1 MLCAVKNPHF
11 LFPIRIN
18 PRSPHGKIACS
29 QLDLRASMLANR
41 LLDPTAILPTSSL
54 QALRKHGAPPAFLS
68 LLLLLLLTAQALH
81 QNRPLQQP
89 AKLLL
94 RHLLMLPP
102 PTQRIRH
109 RLILHLQPPQ
119 LHNPVILASLM
130 PNLILLKF
138 HIPVIR
144 TAPPMR
150 QPFLKE
156 TAFGFWCN
164 YRSSSLPVSFMMKAM
179 TMDVRDEAAIK
190 AAVN

>member
-1 MLCAVKNPHF
+1 MTVQAVGASRP
-11 LFPIRIN
+11 LDRIRLTAIN
-18 PRSPHGKIACS
+18 PSG
-29 QLDLRASMLANR
+29 
-41 LLDPTAILPTSSL
+41 
-54 QALRKHGAPPAFLS
+54 ALRKHGAPPAFLS
-68 LLLLLLLTAQALH
+68 LLLLLLLHTQSLHIH

-94 RHLLMLPP
+94 RHPLMRPP
-102 PTQRIRH
+102 PAQRIRH
-109 RLILHLQPPQ
+109 RLILNLQPLQ
-119 LHNPVILASLM
+119 LHDPVILTPLV

-164 YRSSSLPVSFMMKAM
+164 YRSSSLPVSFMVKAM
-179 TMDVRDEAAIK
+179 TMDVRDETTVK
-190 AAVN
+190 AAGAIGLPEN

>member
-1 MLCAVKNPHF
+1 MTVQAVGASRP
-11 LFPIRIN
+11 LDRIRLTAIN
-18 PRSPHGKIACS
+18 PSG
-29 QLDLRASMLANR
+29 
-41 LLDPTAILPTSSL
+41 
-54 QALRKHGAPPAFLS
+54 ALRKHGAPPAFLS
-68 LLLLLLLTAQALH
+68 LLLLFLLTAQALH

-94 RHLLMLPP
+94 RHLLMRPP
-102 PTQRIRH
+102 PAQRIRH

-119 LHNPVILASLM
+119 LNNPVILAPLM

-156 TAFGFWCN
+156 TAFDFWCN
-164 YRSSSLPVSFMMKAM
+164 YQSSWLPVSFMVKAM
-179 TMDVRDEAAIK
+179 TM
-190 AAVN
+190 

>member
-1 MLCAVKNPHF
+1 
-11 LFPIRIN
+11 
-18 PRSPHGKIACS
+18 
-29 QLDLRASMLANR
+29 MLANR
-41 LLDPTAILPTSSL
+41 RLDPTAILRTSSL
-54 QALRKHGAPPAFLS
+54 QALHNQRAQGAFLS
-68 LLLLLLLTAQALH
+68 LLLLLLLTAQTLQ

-89 AKLLL
+89 AKFLF
-94 RHLLMLPP
+94 RHLLMRPP

-119 LHNPVILASLM
+119 LHNPVILAPLM

-164 YRSSSLPVSFMMKAM
+164 YRSSSLPVSFMVKAM
-179 TMDVRDEAAIK
+179 TMDVRDETTM
-190 AAVN
+190 

>member
-1 MLCAVKNPHF
+1 MTVQAVGASRP
-11 LFPIRIN
+11 LDRIRLTAIN
-18 PRSPHGKIACS
+18 PSG
-29 QLDLRASMLANR
+29 
-41 LLDPTAILPTSSL
+41 
-54 QALRKHGAPPAFLS
+54 ALRKHGAPPAFLS
-68 LLLLLLLTAQALH
+68 LLLLSLLLPAQRLHLH

-94 RHLLMLPP
+94 RHPLMRTPP
-102 PTQRIRH
+102 AQWIRQR
-109 RLILHLQPPQ
+109 LVLNLQALQ
-119 LHNPVILASLM
+119 LHDAVILAPLL

-164 YRSSSLPVSFMMKAM
+164 YRSSSLSVYFMVKAM
-179 TMDVRDEAAIK
+179 TMDVRDETTIK
-190 AAVN
+190 AAGAIGLPEN